1 MLFFYC
7 LQHLRCQWC
16 PGHRKNRWTE
26 HRGATAAWSS
36 WKIFASGRGN
46 YLDQRTNKVCKRDL
60 NARFTRTAP
69 EKNKLIVV
77 VPLVLNL
84 DLKLNKQVG
93 FDSVQM
99 ISPGRVW
106 CPADQR
112 VPRFPIHKTQPSYG
126 GKISDPQ
133 KISGCEITWILPHKV
148 GQMLAQE
155 VCAWGK
161 TWKGQHH
168 IKLMVFYCWMI
179 VHRNHFNE
187 NLVQI

>member
-1 MLFFYC
+1 MLLFHC

-36 WKIFASGRGN
+36 RKIFASGRGN

-126 GKISDPQ
+126 GKISW
-133 KISGCEITWILPHKV
+133 SS
-148 GQMLAQE
+148 
-155 VCAWGK
+155 
-161 TWKGQHH
+161 
-168 IKLMVFYCWMI
+168 
-179 VHRNHFNE
+179 E
-187 NLVQI
+187 NLWMWNYLNPATQSWSNACSRSVCLRKNLEGATSH

>member
-1 MLFFYC
+1 MEII
-7 LQHLRCQWC
+7 
-16 PGHRKNRWTE
+16 WTKE
-26 HRGATAAWSS
+26 
-36 WKIFASGRGN
+36 
-46 YLDQRTNKVCKRDL
+46 RTRFVKGFRDL

-155 VCAWGK
+155 ECAWGK
-161 TWKGQHH
+161 TWKGQHR
-168 IKLMVFYCWMI
+168 IKLMVLYCWMFTGI
-179 VHRNHFNE
+179 IIMRTWCKYRTKQRAN
-187 NLVQI
+187 